1 MAETAPAVEPV
12 VAGDV
17 VDRVADSLKGERPKL
32 LRVACYYNFWRGV
45 AIGAA
50 GLPVVK
56 NVPVEAY
63 ANVLL
68 KKVNL
73 SELRSLD
80 ETVVGQLTTADT
92 YVDTMKDQG
101 LEQVKKGKNVAVE
114 FVQNHKLY
122 KK

>member
-1 MAETAPAVEPV
+1 
-12 VAGDV
+12 
-17 VDRVADSLKGERPKL
+17 
-32 LRVACYYNFWRGV
+32 
-45 AIGAA
+45 
-50 GLPVVK
+50 
-56 NVPVEAY
+56 
-63 ANVLL
+63 
-68 KKVNL
+68 VNL

-122 KK
+122 KKYVSKEATAPEDGATQ